1 MWAHMLLSYV
11 RTMRVREPWLQY
23 CLSGAQGAFTRAR
36 VHAGQIR
43 GLNPRTKKWEPY
55 TRLTRLARWG
65 CSLLIHMLE
74 SVVRLMQRIAT
85 PATRWHSCPHTA
97 VAVRRTA

>member
-1 MWAHMLLSYV
+1 MRCAHV
-11 RTMRVREPWLQY
+11 
-23 CLSGAQGAFTRAR
+23 
-36 VHAGQIR
+36 GQIR

-74 SVVRLMQRIAT
+74 SVVRTHRKK
-85 PATRWHSCPHTA
+85 
-97 VAVRRTA
+97 RTASPASLG

>member
-1 MWAHMLLSYV
+1 MCMYNMH
-11 RTMRVREPWLQY
+11 
-23 CLSGAQGAFTRAR
+23 
-36 VHAGQIR
+36 VHVGQIR

-74 SVVRLMQRIAT
+74 SVVRTHGKQYRSALRLTDTVVLAMLLAGR
-85 PATRWHSCPHTA
+85 PTA
-97 VAVRRTA
+97 

>member
-1 MWAHMLLSYV
+1 
-11 RTMRVREPWLQY
+11 MRVRKAL
-23 CLSGAQGAFTRAR
+23 GAIVAAR
-36 VHAGQIR
+36 NVIRMNTCVYVGQIR

-74 SVVRLMQRIAT
+74 SVVRLHGKQRT
-85 PATRWHSCPHTA
+85 TLPAPHAADTA
-97 VAVRRTA
+97 VLAPLLASRRTA